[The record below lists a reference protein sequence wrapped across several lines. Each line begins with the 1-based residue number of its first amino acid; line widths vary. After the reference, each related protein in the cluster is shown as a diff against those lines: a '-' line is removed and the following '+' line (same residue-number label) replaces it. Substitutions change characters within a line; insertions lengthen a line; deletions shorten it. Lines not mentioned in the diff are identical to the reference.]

1 MIPLQLTL
9 EGLYSYQKRQT
20 IDFQTLTEAGLFGIF
35 GQVGS
40 GKSSILEAISF
51 ALYGETERLHS
62 RDNRAYNMMNLKS
75 NRSYIEF
82 DFINFENKKFR
93 ATREFKRNS
102 KNFEDVKASAVLYEW
117 KNDTW
122 VTLETTKA
130 DEIIGLTYA
139 NFKRTI
145 IIPQGQFKE
154 FLELGAKDRTVMM
167 KEIFGLERFD
177 LQYKIA
183 DLSNENKSKTGFLEG
198 QLQGYEEINEEH
210 ISRQK
215 EIVKQQTE
223 IYNSITLEF
232 KDLEKKYLQQ
242 TTLKA
247 DFELLGHKTEL
258 LKKLEIQ
265 KIEVDVLEKK
275 TEKYDQVF
283 KVFNPLL
290 SEKLKLEKLQAVQ
303 VEDQMQQ
310 KKILE
315 KIEGEFTRVKKDLE
329 TISPQFKAL
338 EENKIQEHDLN
349 LIVQMLAFSE
359 EIKKVKDRTKNGG
372 EKVNEVINEQVLLEE
387 KIALF
392 TKNSDD
398 LKAKRIDADVLLN
411 VGKWFSTNQYLK
423 ESFLNQSQKVI
434 DCKANIQQISE
445 ELKSLKINEKT
456 YLEDFKSKMELLE
469 NQKKNLNDQ
478 RNHLEVQQKLAHFST
493 ELHDGESCP
502 LCGALDHPNIVE
514 FTDVKAE
521 IENVESQLRDLEVE
535 QKAHHNESSAI
546 EKMLER
552 KKIFENQLVAEEE
565 VCEKIKLNQKN
576 HLNAF
581 EWKEFH
587 AENEAEFE
595 QKRKEAIHLEKQIEE
610 LSLKISVEQKNRQNS
625 QQNLD
630 KFKKAL
636 QDLQLQENK
645 VETQISSNQSNLKF
659 LNWNDFKDEN
669 RVKIE
674 ENLAQLRISNRETEE
689 NYQLLTRKETEL
701 SPKLAAQKAI
711 VDQLEKRISEIE
723 NEIFSHHL
731 LLNEALLSLQ
741 FDTVSDVQKI
751 LAEEI
756 KVLENREKIHHFKM
770 EFGILTNS
778 ISELSLKLKDF
789 TFDIEEFARLEN
801 DFETKKGET
810 QSAGETL
817 AKLKGEIDRLEIEF
831 KKKEVLL
838 KDLDQLKKRAENLK
852 VMTNLFK
859 GAGFVQ
865 YASSIYLRQL
875 CDHANI
881 RFHRMTRNQ
890 LSLQLNE
897 NNDFEIVDYLNEGRK
912 RSVKTLSGGQAFQVS
927 LSLALALAE
936 SVQSHAI
943 AERNFFFIDEGFG
956 TQDPESVQVV
966 FETLLSLQKENRIVG
981 IISHVEEL
989 KEKMPVSLNIT
1000 KDDER
1005 GSLIELV

>member
-247 DFELLGHKTEL
+247 DFELLGHKTDL
-258 LKKLEIQ
+258 RKKLEIQ
-265 KIEVDVLEKK
+265 KIEVDDLEKK

-290 SEKLKLEKLQAVQ
+290 SEKRKLEKLQAGQ
-303 VEDQMQQ
+303 AEDQTQQ

-423 ESFLNQSQKVI
+423 ESFLTQSQKVI

-445 ELKSLKINEKT
+445 ELKALKINEKT

-469 NQKKNLNDQ
+469 NQKINLNDQ

-514 FTDVKAE
+514 FADVKAE

-565 VCEKIKLNQKN
+565 ACEKIKLNQKN

-587 AENEAEFE
+587 AENEADFE

-723 NEIFSHHL
+723 NEILGHHL
-731 LLNEALLSLQ
+731 LLNEALHSLQ
-741 FDTVSDVQKI
+741 FDTVSDVEKI
-751 LAEEI
+751 LEEEI
-756 KVLENREKIHHFKM
+756 KVLENREIIHNFKM

-789 TFDIEEFARLEN
+789 SFDHEEFARLEN

-838 KDLDQLKKRAENLK
+838 KELGQLKKRAENLK

>member
-242 TTLKA
+242 NTLKA

-290 SEKLKLEKLQAVQ
+290 SEKLKLEKLQAGQ
-303 VEDQMQQ
+303 AEDQTQQ

-445 ELKSLKINEKT
+445 ELKALKINEKT

-565 VCEKIKLNQKN
+565 ACEKIKLNQKN

-723 NEIFSHHL
+723 NEILSHHL

-756 KVLENREKIHHFKM
+756 KVLENREIIHNFKM

-789 TFDIEEFARLEN
+789 TFDHEEFARLEN

-838 KDLDQLKKRAENLK
+838 KELGQLKKRAENLK

>member
-247 DFELLGHKTEL
+247 DFELLRHKTEL

-445 ELKSLKINEKT
+445 ELTALKINEKT
-456 YLEDFKSKMELLE
+456 YLEDLKSKMELLE
-469 NQKKNLNDQ
+469 NQKINLNDQ

-587 AENEAEFE
+587 AENEADFE

-610 LSLKISVEQKNRQNS
+610 LSLKISTEQKNRQNS

-669 RVKIE
+669 RGKIE

-723 NEIFSHHL
+723 NEILSHHL
-731 LLNEALLSLQ
+731 LLNEALHSLQ

-756 KVLENREKIHHFKM
+756 KVLENREIIHNFKM

-789 TFDIEEFARLEN
+789 TFDHEEFARLEN

-838 KDLDQLKKRAENLK
+838 KDLAQLKKRAENLK

>member
-242 TTLKA
+242 NTLKA

-445 ELKSLKINEKT
+445 ELKVLKINEKT

-565 VCEKIKLNQKN
+565 ACEKIKLNQKN

-610 LSLKISVEQKNRQNS
+610 LSLKISAEQKNRQNS

-723 NEIFSHHL
+723 NEILSHHL

-751 LAEEI
+751 LEEEI

>member
-232 KDLEKKYLQQ
+232 KDLEKKYLKQ

-445 ELKSLKINEKT
+445 EFKALKINEKS

-552 KKIFENQLVAEEE
+552 KKIFENQLEAEEE
-565 VCEKIKLNQKN
+565 ACEKIKLNQKN

-581 EWKEFH
+581 EWQEFH
-587 AENEAEFE
+587 AENEADFE

-731 LLNEALLSLQ
+731 LLNEALLSFQ

-756 KVLENREKIHHFKM
+756 KVGENREIIHSFKM

-838 KDLDQLKKRAENLK
+838 KELGQLKKRAENLK

>member
-242 TTLKA
+242 NTLKA

-303 VEDQMQQ
+303 AEDQMQQ

-445 ELKSLKINEKT
+445 ELKVLKINEKT

-469 NQKKNLNDQ
+469 NQKINLNDQ

-565 VCEKIKLNQKN
+565 ACEKIKLNQKN

-581 EWKEFH
+581 EWQEFH
-587 AENEAEFE
+587 AENEVEFE

-723 NEIFSHHL
+723 NEILSHHL

-741 FDTVSDVQKI
+741 FNTVSDVQKI

-838 KDLDQLKKRAENLK
+838 KELGQLKKRAENLK

>member
-198 QLQGYEEINEEH
+198 QLQGYEEINEDY

-232 KDLEKKYLQQ
+232 KDLEKKYLKQ
-242 TTLKA
+242 TTLKT

-290 SEKLKLEKLQAVQ
+290 SEKLKLEKLQAGQ
-303 VEDQMQQ
+303 AEDQTQQ

-315 KIEGEFTRVKKDLE
+315 KIESEFTRVKKDLE

-445 ELKSLKINEKT
+445 ELKVLKINEKT

-502 LCGALDHPNIVE
+502 LCGALEHPNIVE

-723 NEIFSHHL
+723 NEILSHHL
-731 LLNEALLSLQ
+731 LLNEALLSFQ

-751 LAEEI
+751 LTEDI

-897 NNDFEIVDYLNEGRK
+897 NNDFEIVDYLNEGHK

>member
-232 KDLEKKYLQQ
+232 KDLEKKYLKQ

-445 ELKSLKINEKT
+445 ELKALKINEKT

-552 KKIFENQLVAEEE
+552 KKIFENQLEAEEE
-565 VCEKIKLNQKN
+565 ACEKIKLNQKN

-723 NEIFSHHL
+723 NEILSHHL
-731 LLNEALLSLQ
+731 LLNEALLSFQ

-756 KVLENREKIHHFKM
+756 KVGENREIIHSFKM

-789 TFDIEEFARLEN
+789 TFDHEEFARLEN

-838 KDLDQLKKRAENLK
+838 KELGQLKKRAENLK

>member
-198 QLQGYEEINEEH
+198 QLQGYEEINEDY

-265 KIEVDVLEKK
+265 KIEVDDLEKK

-290 SEKLKLEKLQAVQ
+290 SEKLKLEKLQAGQ
-303 VEDQMQQ
+303 AEDQTQQ

-587 AENEAEFE
+587 AENEADFE

-610 LSLKISVEQKNRQNS
+610 LSLKISTEQKNRQNS

-669 RVKIE
+669 RGKIE

-723 NEIFSHHL
+723 NEILSHHL
-731 LLNEALLSLQ
+731 LLNEALLSFQ

-838 KDLDQLKKRAENLK
+838 KELGQLKKRAENLK

>member
-258 LKKLEIQ
+258 RKKLEIQ
-265 KIEVDVLEKK
+265 KIEVDDLEQK
-275 TEKYDQVF
+275 TEKYEQVF

-290 SEKLKLEKLQAVQ
+290 SEKWKLEKLQAVQ
-303 VEDQMQQ
+303 AEDQIQQ

-315 KIEGEFTRVKKDLE
+315 KIESEFTRVKKDLE
-329 TISPQFKAL
+329 TILPQFKAL

-359 EIKKVKDRTKNGG
+359 EIKKLKDRTKNGG

-445 ELKSLKINEKT
+445 ELKALKINEKT

-521 IENVESQLRDLEVE
+521 IEIVESQLRDLEVE

-565 VCEKIKLNQKN
+565 ACENIKLNQKN

-610 LSLKISVEQKNRQNS
+610 LSLKISAEQKNRQNS

-669 RVKIE
+669 RLKIE

-723 NEIFSHHL
+723 NEILGHHL

-751 LAEEI
+751 LAEDI
-756 KVLENREKIHHFKM
+756 KVLENREIIHHFKM

-789 TFDIEEFARLEN
+789 TFDHEEFARLEN

-838 KDLDQLKKRAENLK
+838 KDLAQLKKRAENLK

>member
-198 QLQGYEEINEEH
+198 QLQGYEEINEDY

-242 TTLKA
+242 NTLKA
-247 DFELLGHKTEL
+247 DFELLGHKTDL
-258 LKKLEIQ
+258 RKKLEIQ
-265 KIEVDVLEKK
+265 KIEVDDLEKK

-290 SEKLKLEKLQAVQ
+290 SEKLKLEKLQAGQ
-303 VEDQMQQ
+303 AEDQTQQ

-445 ELKSLKINEKT
+445 ELKALKINEKT

-565 VCEKIKLNQKN
+565 ACEKIKLNQKN

-610 LSLKISVEQKNRQNS
+610 LSLKISAEQKNRQNS

-723 NEIFSHHL
+723 NEILGHHL
-731 LLNEALLSLQ
+731 LLNEALHSLQ
-741 FDTVSDVQKI
+741 FDTVSDVEKI
-751 LAEEI
+751 LEEEI
-756 KVLENREKIHHFKM
+756 KVLENREIIHNFKM

-789 TFDIEEFARLEN
+789 SFDHEEFARLEN

-838 KDLDQLKKRAENLK
+838 KELGQLKKRAENLK

>member
-102 KNFEDVKASAVLYEW
+102 KNFEDVKASAVLYAW

-198 QLQGYEEINEEH
+198 QLQGYEEINEDY

-247 DFELLGHKTEL
+247 DFELLRHKTEL

-265 KIEVDVLEKK
+265 KIEVDDLEKK

-445 ELKSLKINEKT
+445 EFKALKINEKS

-521 IENVESQLRDLEVE
+521 IENVENQLRDLEVE

-565 VCEKIKLNQKN
+565 ACEKIKLNQKN

-581 EWKEFH
+581 EWQEFH
-587 AENEAEFE
+587 AENEADFE
-595 QKRKEAIHLEKQIEE
+595 RKRKEAIHLEKQIEE
-610 LSLKISVEQKNRQNS
+610 LSLKISAEQKKWQNY

-723 NEIFSHHL
+723 NEILSHHL

-751 LAEEI
+751 LTEDI
-756 KVLENREKIHHFKM
+756 KVLENREIIHHFKM
-770 EFGILTNS
+770 EFGILTNG
-778 ISELSLKLKDF
+778 IAELSLKLKDF

>member
-290 SEKLKLEKLQAVQ
+290 SEKLKLEKLQAGQ
-303 VEDQMQQ
+303 AEDQTQQ

-445 ELKSLKINEKT
+445 ELKALKINEKT

-565 VCEKIKLNQKN
+565 ACEKIKLNQKN

-751 LAEEI
+751 LTEEI
-756 KVLENREKIHHFKM
+756 KVLENREIIHHFKM

-789 TFDIEEFARLEN
+789 TFDHEEFARLEN

-838 KDLDQLKKRAENLK
+838 KELGQLKKRAENLK

>member
-232 KDLEKKYLQQ
+232 KDLEKKHLKQ

-565 VCEKIKLNQKN
+565 ACEKIKLNQKN

-581 EWKEFH
+581 EWQEFH

-723 NEIFSHHL
+723 NEILSHHL

-756 KVLENREKIHHFKM
+756 KVLENREIIHNFKM

-789 TFDIEEFARLEN
+789 TFDHEEFARLEN

-838 KDLDQLKKRAENLK
+838 KELGQLKKRAENLK

>member
-210 ISRQK
+210 ISKQK
-215 EIVKQQTE
+215 EIVKQKTE

-232 KDLEKKYLQQ
+232 KDLEKKHLKQ

-303 VEDQMQQ
+303 AEDQMQQ

-521 IENVESQLRDLEVE
+521 IENVENQLRDLEVE

-565 VCEKIKLNQKN
+565 ACEKIKLNQKN

-581 EWKEFH
+581 EWQEFH

-731 LLNEALLSLQ
+731 LLNEALLSFQ

-789 TFDIEEFARLEN
+789 TFDHEEFARLEN

>member
-198 QLQGYEEINEEH
+198 QLQGYEEINEDY

-232 KDLEKKYLQQ
+232 KDLEKKHLKQ

-445 ELKSLKINEKT
+445 ELKSLKINEKS

-610 LSLKISVEQKNRQNS
+610 LSLKISTEQKNRQNS

-723 NEIFSHHL
+723 NEILSHHL
-731 LLNEALLSLQ
+731 LLNEALLSFQ

-789 TFDIEEFARLEN
+789 SFDHEEFVRLEN

-838 KDLDQLKKRAENLK
+838 KELGQLKKRAENLK

-966 FETLLSLQKENRIVG
+966 FETLLGLQKENRIVG

>member
-232 KDLEKKYLQQ
+232 KDLEKKYLKQ

-445 ELKSLKINEKT
+445 ELKALKINEKT

-552 KKIFENQLVAEEE
+552 KKIFENQLEAEEE
-565 VCEKIKLNQKN
+565 ACEKIKLNQKN

-610 LSLKISVEQKNRQNS
+610 LSLKISTEQKNRQNS

-723 NEIFSHHL
+723 NEILSHHL
-731 LLNEALLSLQ
+731 LLNEALLSFQ

-756 KVLENREKIHHFKM
+756 KVGENREIIHSFKM

-789 TFDIEEFARLEN
+789 TFDHEEFARLEN

-838 KDLDQLKKRAENLK
+838 KELGQLKKRAENLK

>member
-198 QLQGYEEINEEH
+198 QLQGYEEINDEH

-242 TTLKA
+242 NTLKA

-265 KIEVDVLEKK
+265 KIEVDDLEKK

-290 SEKLKLEKLQAVQ
+290 SEKRKLEKLQAVQ
-303 VEDQMQQ
+303 VEDQIQQ

-315 KIEGEFTRVKKDLE
+315 KIESEFTRVKKDLE

-398 LKAKRIDADVLLN
+398 LKAKRVDADVLLN

-423 ESFLNQSQKVI
+423 ESFLTQSQKVI

-445 ELKSLKINEKT
+445 ELKALKINEKT

-565 VCEKIKLNQKN
+565 ACENIKLNQKN
-576 HLNAF
+576 HQNAF
-581 EWKEFH
+581 EWQEFH
-587 AENEAEFE
+587 PENEAEFE

-610 LSLKISVEQKNRQNS
+610 LSLKISAEQKNRQNS

-669 RVKIE
+669 RLKIE

-723 NEIFSHHL
+723 NEILGHHL

-751 LAEEI
+751 LAEDI
-756 KVLENREKIHHFKM
+756 KVLENREIIHHFKM

-789 TFDIEEFARLEN
+789 TFDHEEFARLEN

-838 KDLDQLKKRAENLK
+838 KDLAQLKKRAENLK

>member
-242 TTLKA
+242 NTLKA

-445 ELKSLKINEKT
+445 ELKALKINEKT

-565 VCEKIKLNQKN
+565 ACEKIKLNQKN

-731 LLNEALLSLQ
+731 LLNEALLSFQ

-756 KVLENREKIHHFKM
+756 KVGENREIIHSFKM

-789 TFDIEEFARLEN
+789 TFDHEEFARLEN

-838 KDLDQLKKRAENLK
+838 KELGQLKKRAENLK

>member
-198 QLQGYEEINEEH
+198 QLQGYEEINEDY

-290 SEKLKLEKLQAVQ
+290 SEKLKLEKLQAGQ
-303 VEDQMQQ
+303 AEDQTQQ

-723 NEIFSHHL
+723 NEILGHHL
-731 LLNEALLSLQ
+731 LLNEALHSLQ
-741 FDTVSDVQKI
+741 FDTVSDVEKI
-751 LAEEI
+751 LEEEI
-756 KVLENREKIHHFKM
+756 KVLENREIIHNFKM

-789 TFDIEEFARLEN
+789 SFDHEEFARLEN

-838 KDLDQLKKRAENLK
+838 KELGQLKKRAENLK

>member
-210 ISRQK
+210 ISKQK

-265 KIEVDVLEKK
+265 KIEVDDLEKK

-303 VEDQMQQ
+303 AEDQMQQ

-445 ELKSLKINEKT
+445 ELKALKINEKT

-469 NQKKNLNDQ
+469 NQKINLNDQ

-565 VCEKIKLNQKN
+565 ACEKIKLNQKN

-723 NEIFSHHL
+723 NEILGHHL

-756 KVLENREKIHHFKM
+756 KVLENREIIHHFKM

-789 TFDIEEFARLEN
+789 TFDHEEFARLEN

>member
-130 DEIIGLTYA
+130 DEIIGLTYT

-242 TTLKA
+242 NTLKA

-290 SEKLKLEKLQAVQ
+290 SEKRKLEKLQAGQ
-303 VEDQMQQ
+303 AEDQTQQ

-315 KIEGEFTRVKKDLE
+315 KIESEFTRVKKDLE
-329 TISPQFKAL
+329 TILPQFKAL

-445 ELKSLKINEKT
+445 ELKVLKINEKT

-581 EWKEFH
+581 EWQEFH

-610 LSLKISVEQKNRQNS
+610 LSLKISAEQNNRQNS

-701 SPKLAAQKAI
+701 SPTLAAQKAI

-723 NEIFSHHL
+723 NEILSHHL

-770 EFGILTNS
+770 ELGILTSS

-838 KDLDQLKKRAENLK
+838 KELGQLKKRAENLK

-1005 GSLIELV
+1005 GSLIEMV

>member
-258 LKKLEIQ
+258 RKKLEIQ
-265 KIEVDVLEKK
+265 KIEVDDLEKK

-445 ELKSLKINEKT
+445 ELKALKINEKT

-565 VCEKIKLNQKN
+565 ACEKIKLNQKN

-610 LSLKISVEQKNRQNS
+610 LSLKISTEQKNRQNS

-723 NEIFSHHL
+723 NEILSHHL

-756 KVLENREKIHHFKM
+756 KVGENREIIHNFKM

-789 TFDIEEFARLEN
+789 TFDHEEFARLEN

-838 KDLDQLKKRAENLK
+838 KELGQLKKRAENLK

>member
-232 KDLEKKYLQQ
+232 KDLEKKYLKQ

-290 SEKLKLEKLQAVQ
+290 SEKLKLEKLQAGQ
-303 VEDQMQQ
+303 AEDQTQQ

-445 ELKSLKINEKT
+445 ELKVLKINEKT

-469 NQKKNLNDQ
+469 NQKINLNDQ

-552 KKIFENQLVAEEE
+552 KKIFENQLEAEEE
-565 VCEKIKLNQKN
+565 ACEKIKLNQKN

-674 ENLAQLRISNRETEE
+674 KNLAQLRISNRETEE

-731 LLNEALLSLQ
+731 LLNEALLSFQ

-756 KVLENREKIHHFKM
+756 KVGENREIIHNFKM

-789 TFDIEEFARLEN
+789 TFDHEEFARLEN

-838 KDLDQLKKRAENLK
+838 KELGQLKKRAENLK

-927 LSLALALAE
+927 FSLALALAE

>member
-102 KNFEDVKASAVLYEW
+102 KNFEDVKASAVLYAW

-232 KDLEKKYLQQ
+232 KDLEKKHLKQ

-310 KKILE
+310 KKNLE

-329 TISPQFKAL
+329 TISPQLKAL

-445 ELKSLKINEKT
+445 ELKVLKINEKT

-565 VCEKIKLNQKN
+565 ACEKIKLNQKN

-581 EWKEFH
+581 EWQEFH
-587 AENEAEFE
+587 AENEADFE
-595 QKRKEAIHLEKQIEE
+595 RKRKEAIHLEKQIEE
-610 LSLKISVEQKNRQNS
+610 LSLKISAEQKKWQNY

-701 SPKLAAQKAI
+701 SPTLAAQKAI

-723 NEIFSHHL
+723 NEILSHHL

-751 LAEEI
+751 LTEDI
-756 KVLENREKIHHFKM
+756 KVLENREIIHHFKM

-789 TFDIEEFARLEN
+789 TFDHEEFARLEN

>member
-242 TTLKA
+242 NTLKA

-290 SEKLKLEKLQAVQ
+290 SEKLKLEKLQAGQ
-303 VEDQMQQ
+303 AEDQTQQ

-445 ELKSLKINEKT
+445 EFKALKINEKT

-565 VCEKIKLNQKN
+565 ACEKIKLNQKN

-610 LSLKISVEQKNRQNS
+610 LSLKISAEQKNRQNS

-723 NEIFSHHL
+723 NEILSHHL

-756 KVLENREKIHHFKM
+756 KVGENREIIHNFKM

>member
-223 IYNSITLEF
+223 IYNFISLEF

-303 VEDQMQQ
+303 AEDQMQQ

-445 ELKSLKINEKT
+445 ELKALKINEKT

-565 VCEKIKLNQKN
+565 ACEKIKLNQKN

-581 EWKEFH
+581 EWQEFH

-610 LSLKISVEQKNRQNS
+610 LSLKISTEQKNRQNS

-723 NEIFSHHL
+723 NEILSHHL

-751 LAEEI
+751 LEEEI
-756 KVLENREKIHHFKM
+756 KVLENREIIHHFKM
-770 EFGILTNS
+770 EFGILTNG

-789 TFDIEEFARLEN
+789 TFDHEEFARLEN

>member
-223 IYNSITLEF
+223 IYNFISLEF

-265 KIEVDVLEKK
+265 KIEVDDLEKK

-610 LSLKISVEQKNRQNS
+610 LSLKISAEQKNRQNS

-723 NEIFSHHL
+723 NEILSHHL

-756 KVLENREKIHHFKM
+756 KVGENREIIHNFKM
-770 EFGILTNS
+770 EFGILTNG

-789 TFDIEEFARLEN
+789 TFDHEEFARLEN

>member
-232 KDLEKKYLQQ
+232 KDLEKKHLKQ

-303 VEDQMQQ
+303 AEDQMQQ

-372 EKVNEVINEQVLLEE
+372 DKVNEVINEQVLLEE

-445 ELKSLKINEKT
+445 ELKVLKINEKT

-521 IENVESQLRDLEVE
+521 IENVENQLRDLEVE

-565 VCEKIKLNQKN
+565 ACEKIKLNQKN

-581 EWKEFH
+581 EWQEFH
-587 AENEAEFE
+587 AENEAEFD
-595 QKRKEAIHLEKQIEE
+595 QKRKEAIQLEKQIEE

-669 RVKIE
+669 RGKIE

-723 NEIFSHHL
+723 NEILSHHL

-751 LAEEI
+751 LEEEI

>member
-198 QLQGYEEINEEH
+198 QLQGYEEINEDY

-247 DFELLGHKTEL
+247 DFELLRHKTEL

-303 VEDQMQQ
+303 AEDQTQQ

-469 NQKKNLNDQ
+469 NQKINLNDQ

-565 VCEKIKLNQKN
+565 ACEKIKLNQKN

-610 LSLKISVEQKNRQNS
+610 LSLKISAEQNNRQNS

-645 VETQISSNQSNLKF
+645 VETQISSNQSNLKS

-701 SPKLAAQKAI
+701 SPTLAAQKAI

-731 LLNEALLSLQ
+731 LLNEALLSFQ

-756 KVLENREKIHHFKM
+756 KVGENREIIHHFKM

>member
-102 KNFEDVKASAVLYEW
+102 KNFEDVKASAVLYAW

-232 KDLEKKYLQQ
+232 KDLEKKYLKQ

-469 NQKKNLNDQ
+469 NQKINLNDQ

-565 VCEKIKLNQKN
+565 ACEKIKLNQKN

-723 NEIFSHHL
+723 NEILSHHL

-756 KVLENREKIHHFKM
+756 KVDENREIIHHFKM

>member
-198 QLQGYEEINEEH
+198 QLQGYEEINEDY

-290 SEKLKLEKLQAVQ
+290 SEKLKLEKLQAGQ
-303 VEDQMQQ
+303 AEDQTQQ

-469 NQKKNLNDQ
+469 NQKINLNDQ

-565 VCEKIKLNQKN
+565 ACEKIKLNQKN

-723 NEIFSHHL
+723 NEILSHHL

-751 LAEEI
+751 LEEEI
-756 KVLENREKIHHFKM
+756 KVLENREIIHHFKM

-789 TFDIEEFARLEN
+789 TFDHEEFARLEN

-838 KDLDQLKKRAENLK
+838 KELGQLKKRAENLK

>member
-247 DFELLGHKTEL
+247 DFELLRHKTEL

-265 KIEVDVLEKK
+265 KIEVDDLEKK

-445 ELKSLKINEKT
+445 ELKVLKINEKT

-565 VCEKIKLNQKN
+565 ACEKIKLNQKN

-610 LSLKISVEQKNRQNS
+610 LSLKISAEQKNRQNS

-723 NEIFSHHL
+723 NEILSHHL
-731 LLNEALLSLQ
+731 LLNEALLSFQ

-756 KVLENREKIHHFKM
+756 KVGENREIIHNFKM

-789 TFDIEEFARLEN
+789 TFDHEEFVRLEN

>member
-1 MIPLQLTL
+1 MITLQLTL

-232 KDLEKKYLQQ
+232 KDLEKKHLKQ

-265 KIEVDVLEKK
+265 KIEVDDLEKK

-445 ELKSLKINEKT
+445 ELKVLKINEKT

-469 NQKKNLNDQ
+469 NQKINLNDQ

-565 VCEKIKLNQKN
+565 ACEKIKLNQKN

-581 EWKEFH
+581 EWQEFH

-731 LLNEALLSLQ
+731 LLNEALLSFQ

-756 KVLENREKIHHFKM
+756 KVGENREIIHNFKM

>member
-247 DFELLGHKTEL
+247 DFELLRHKTEL

-445 ELKSLKINEKT
+445 ELKVLKINEKT

-552 KKIFENQLVAEEE
+552 KKIFENQLEAEEE
-565 VCEKIKLNQKN
+565 ACEKIKLNQKN

-610 LSLKISVEQKNRQNS
+610 LSLKISAEQKNRQNS

-723 NEIFSHHL
+723 NEILGHHL
-731 LLNEALLSLQ
+731 LLNKALLSLQ

-756 KVLENREKIHHFKM
+756 KVLENREIIHNFKM

-789 TFDIEEFARLEN
+789 TFDHEEFARLEN

>member
-102 KNFEDVKASAVLYEW
+102 KNFEDVKASAVLYAW

-247 DFELLGHKTEL
+247 DFELLRHKTEL

-265 KIEVDVLEKK
+265 KIEVDDLEKK

-565 VCEKIKLNQKN
+565 ACEKIKLNHKN

-723 NEIFSHHL
+723 NEILSHHL
-731 LLNEALLSLQ
+731 LLNEAVLSLQ

-756 KVLENREKIHHFKM
+756 KVGENREIIHNFKM

>member
-303 VEDQMQQ
+303 VEDQTQQ

-445 ELKSLKINEKT
+445 ELKVLKINEKT

-565 VCEKIKLNQKN
+565 ACEKIKLNQKN

-610 LSLKISVEQKNRQNS
+610 LSLKISAEQKNRQNS

-723 NEIFSHHL
+723 NEILSHHL

-751 LAEEI
+751 LEEEI

>member
-469 NQKKNLNDQ
+469 NQKINLNDQ

-565 VCEKIKLNQKN
+565 ACEKIKLNQKN

-723 NEIFSHHL
+723 NEILSHHL

-751 LAEEI
+751 LTEDI
-756 KVLENREKIHHFKM
+756 KVLENREIIHNFKM